1 MTEQTALHGNTNG
14 HDGHNGHNGHDPLDH
29 DGAPGTSITRM
40 AECDALTPAMLEDH
54 RLIHTEMENP
64 VPADIFRELRLGL
77 RHRHDRENPVILVT
91 GIAPGCGT
99 TYVAKNLASAIAFE
113 ETRTALLIDCNLR
126 RPALQREFAVDA
138 QSGGL
143 IEFLH
148 KPAIGLPNIIYPTG
162 VPRLRLIPAGQAL
175 RSGGEFFASYRMR
188 ALVDV
193 LRNRYP
199 DRSLV
204 LDAPPATGSPDA
216 RLLAELADI
225 VLLVAGDGM
234 HRPEAIVDAARA
246 FPPAK
251 FGGIVFNHRP

>member
-1 MTEQTALHGNTNG
+1 MTEQTGIHGSTNG
-14 HDGHNGHNGHDPLDH
+14 HDGHDPLEH
-29 DGAPGTSITRM
+29 DGTPGTSIIRM
-40 AECDALTPAMLEDH
+40 ADCDALTPAVLEDR
-54 RLIHTEMENP
+54 RLIHTEMDDP
-64 VPADIFRELRLGL
+64 VPADVFRELRLGL
-77 RHRHDRENPVILVT
+77 RHRYDRDNPVILVT
-91 GIAPGCGT
+91 GIASGCGT
-99 TYVAKNLASAIAFE
+99 SYVAKNLASAIAFE

-126 RPALQREFAVDA
+126 RPSLQREFSVDA

-162 VPRLRLIPAGQAL
+162 VPRLRLIPAGQSM

-204 LDAPPATGSPDA
+204 LDAPPAIGSPDA
-216 RLLAELADI
+216 RMLAELADI

-234 HRPEAIVDAARA
+234 HRPDAITDAARA

>member
-1 MTEQTALHGNTNG
+1 MTEQTALNG
-14 HDGHNGHNGHDPLDH
+14 STPEHADGRDPLEHDGVT
-29 DGAPGTSITRM
+29 GTSITRM
-40 AECDALTPAMLEDH
+40 TDCEPLTPAALDH
-54 RLIHTEMENP
+54 RRLIHPEMDDP

-77 RHRHDRENPVILVT
+77 RFRSDRDNPVILVT

-99 TYVAKNLASAIAFE
+99 TFVAKNLASAIAFE

-126 RPALQREFAVDA
+126 RPALQRDFSIDA
-138 QSGGL
+138 QGGGL
-143 IEFLH
+143 IEFLR

-162 VPRLRLIPAGQAL
+162 VPRLRLIPAGHAP
-175 RSGGEFFASYRMR
+175 RAGGEFFASYRMR

-204 LDAPPATGSPDA
+204 LDAPPAVGSPDA
-216 RLLAELADI
+216 RLLAELSDI

-234 HRPEAIVDAARA
+234 HRAEAITDAARA

-251 FGGIVFNHRP
+251 FGGIVFNQRP